1 MKKTF
6 AFLLTSLMVLQFG
19 LNTFASQPG
28 KNILNV
34 SPEEKKV
41 EVYYFHNTRRCATCQ
56 AVEDETKKA
65 LEQFFSA
72 RMKDGSV
79 TFISINLEEGDNEA
93 FAEKLGVSGQTL
105 LLVAG
110 DKKVDLTNDAFM
122 YATTKPEKLHKEIR
136 KTVDDLLK

>member
-1 MKKTF
+1 MKKAF
-6 AFLLTSLMVLQFG
+6 AVWLTGLMVIQIG
-19 LNTFASQPG
+19 LNTFASNPD
-28 KNILNV
+28 KNTLTF

-41 EVYYFHNTRRCATCQ
+41 EVYYFHYTRRCATCQ

-65 LEQFFSA
+65 LDQFYPTQ
-72 RMKDGSV
+72 MKDGSV
-79 TFISINLEEGDNEA
+79 TFLSINIEEGDNEA

>member
-1 MKKTF
+1 MKT
-6 AFLLTSLMVLQFG
+6 AFSLLLICLLTTSVNPG
-19 LNTFASQPG
+19 VFATG
-28 KNILNV
+28 IKNEKPAF

-65 LEQFFSA
+65 LEQFYPTQ
-72 RMKDGSV
+72 MKDGFV
-79 TFISINLEEGDNEA
+79 TFLSINLEEGDNEA

-105 LLVAG
+105 LFVAG

-122 YATTKPEKLHKEIR
+122 YANTKPEKLQKAIR
-136 KTVDDLLK
+136 KTVDEMLK